1 MFTSV
6 HLQEDFFVGSL
17 HINFFVT
24 KETQFIDILGIDFIT
39 LIKELSQIQDGKTKN
54 LFTFQGGK

>member
-6 HLQEDFFVGSL
+6 HLQKDFFVESL